1 MPLEEIASPMCI
13 CAINVVQKNQ
23 RELAK
28 MRKCLRPEEL
38 VSHMGQMDTQTQHEE
53 LEKSYQVV
61 VEDYRRII
69 ERIASQAWW
78 DSEMLLALEPTL
90 STCRWS
96 VLSVQ
101 SPHHHR
107 LQLRPRRNS
116 PDVTKSLFLIKE
128 YYRFIVAE
136 TLVEKVLSV
145 PQLMLIQ

>member
-1 MPLEEIASPMCI
+1 MKSADLFVCGHGKQAHSLPHLGTCVALLSFQSPQFAVLHCKSSRVNLALAVYCVCLWRKSPYLCI

-69 ERIASQAWW
+69 ERIASQA
-78 DSEMLLALEPTL
+78 
-90 STCRWS
+90 
-96 VLSVQ
+96 
-101 SPHHHR
+101 
-107 LQLRPRRNS
+107 
-116 PDVTKSLFLIKE
+116 
-128 YYRFIVAE
+128 
-136 TLVEKVLSV
+136 
-145 PQLMLIQ
+145 